1 MNQKLKYAEIKS
13 AIVIAVD
20 QIVLATRLML
30 SSSRAMDLCILS
42 FKKWIPAKSS
52 DWKDAGSPERRKKQY
67 KCKQKAEYSYRWLE
81 IVKNIEHSYYGLYFS
96 EIREAWKK
104 LLQKVYGKLQS

>member
-52 DWKDAGSPERRKKQY
+52 DWKDAGSPERRKKNNTN
-67 KCKQKAEYSYRWLE
+67 
-81 IVKNIEHSYYGLYFS
+81 VNIKLNTAIGG
-96 EIREAWKK
+96 WK
-104 LLQKVYGKLQS
+104 